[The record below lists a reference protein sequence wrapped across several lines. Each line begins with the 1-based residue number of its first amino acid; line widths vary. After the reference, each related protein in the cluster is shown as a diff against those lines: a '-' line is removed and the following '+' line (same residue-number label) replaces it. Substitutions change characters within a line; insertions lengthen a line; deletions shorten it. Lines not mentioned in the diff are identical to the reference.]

1 MEPTPQQTSS
11 SKHEQHVP
19 TSATGRLEPTIHV
32 FLEPWHGPATT
43 RSPCP
48 PLARLFASPPQLSAP
63 LFPPRPRP
71 PAPRA
76 VPQRKQAFLLA
87 NTSAWHAPHVQ
98 SPPPAPIPR
107 PPPPD
112 PPPPPALC
120 HPPLPPLAGCTPRMA
135 SLARLTSHTT
145 SAARKSCAR
154 PPLTR
159 TPCHVTRTFHSHT
172 MPLHADARPAG
183 SSHTTRCPRRPE
195 MPRRAHA
202 RMHAHAHT
210 RNSLGPVRNTTHNKG
225 SQRLAAAALARP
237 RPRTL
242 RRCAAL
248 MCACCCLVVPGDV
261 LKGHG

>member
-112 PPPPPALC
+112 PRPPPALC

-145 SAARKSCAR
+145 SAARRSCAR

-159 TPCHVTRTFHSHT
+159 TPSHFTRTPSHFT
-172 MPLHADARPAG
+172 RTPCHCTAAG
-183 SSHTTRCPRRPE
+183 SSQTIKCPRRPE
-195 MPRRAHA
+195 MARRTHA
-202 RMHAHAHT
+202 PIHAHAHT
-210 RNSLGPVRNTTHNKG
+210 HKTRWDLSGTRPITNFRNALPPLPSAARGPA
-225 SQRLAAAALARP
+225 LCAAALP
-237 RPRTL
+237 
-242 RRCAAL
+242 
-248 MCACCCLVVPGDV
+248 
-261 LKGHG
+261 